1 MAGALRPVV
10 ALMVLASV
18 LLVADGLLDGVWP
31 GGDAWRSDAYHGL
44 GWSPYAFALLN
55 LVAAVFVA
63 RGSERGLVG
72 RIGLSGFLLVE
83 RPLSAFLLGPKPP
96 EAVAVHAATA
106 LVELVILLSG
116 LRVWRLGRSLGD
128 ADLVAILGGGAG
140 KPPPPGAPV
149 LRVEWR
155 VAARASWAV
164 GLLAFL
170 LAAVLVADG
179 ALAGY
184 VPGGK
189 SWGTTVDSAG
199 WVEYLYA
206 VGVLSVA
213 SRAVRGGVP
222 TLRLLFALALA
233 LFLERAFSP
242 FLLPIPSAS
251 ALALHALAAFTALAL
266 ALAAVGA
273 LRGGEP
279 SGARSSEPA

>member
-1 MAGALRPVV
+1 MADALRPVV

-18 LLVADGLLDGVWP
+18 LLVADGLLDGVRP
-31 GGDAWRSDAYHGL
+31 GGDAWLSDAYHGL
-44 GWSPYAFALLN
+44 GWTPYALALLN
-55 LVAAVFVA
+55 LVVAAFVA

-96 EAVAVHAATA
+96 QAVAVHAATA

-116 LRVWRLGRSLGD
+116 LRVWRLGRSFGD
-128 ADLVAILGGGAG
+128 ADLAAILEADAG
-140 KPPPPGAPV
+140 RALVPGAIVPATGRP
-149 LRVEWR
+149 L
-155 VAARASWAV
+155 AARASWAV

-189 SWGTTVDSAG
+189 TWGIAVDSAG

-206 VGVLSVA
+206 VVVLSVA

-222 TLRLLFALALA
+222 TLRLLFAVALV

-242 FLLPIPSAS
+242 FVLPVPSVL
-251 ALALHALAAFTALAL
+251 ALALHALAAFAALAL
-266 ALAAVGA
+266 VLAAVGG
-273 LRGGEP
+273 LRRGEA
-279 SGARSSEPA
+279 GAAGSSEPA

>member
-44 GWSPYAFALLN
+44 GWTPYAFALLN
-55 LVAAVFVA
+55 LVAAAFVA

-83 RPLSAFLLGPKPP
+83 RPLSAFLLGSKPP

-116 LRVWRLGRSLGD
+116 LRVWRLGRSFGD
-128 ADLVAILGGGAG
+128 AELAAILEVDAG
-140 KPPPPGAPV
+140 RPPPGALVPAA
-149 LRVEWR
+149 EWR
-155 VAARASWAV
+155 LGARSSWAF

-199 WVEYLYA
+199 WVAYLFA
-206 VGVLSVA
+206 VVVLSVA

-222 TLRLLFALALA
+222 TLRLLCAVALA
-233 LFLERAFSP
+233 LFLERALSP
-242 FLLPIPSAS
+242 FVLPVPSAP
-251 ALALHALAAFTALAL
+251 ALGLHALAALAALAL

-273 LRGGEP
+273 LRRGEP
-279 SGARSSEPA
+279 LAARSSEPA